1 MWGTEIWNQV
11 FTSAWQALSS
21 QKQLS
26 SPIPHSP
33 EQDKS
38 RTNSNV
44 LSTPSS
50 CSFPP
55 WLNCD
60 EFFLLWNLCLNGIYS
75 KCHWEC
81 FCFFVEAFWA
91 VSNFF
96 CHLVCWQPPKC
107 FALQLLSQIPKKKKN
122 PPYLCFQQVFV
133 FLTSAPLLWGLLWL
147 YVAKPDDARKSFHW
161 YLSLNHICE
170 VPFAIYSSTHSQT
183 VVGKVQL

>member
-96 CHLVCWQPPKC
+96 AILSAGSHLN
-107 FALQLLSQIPKKKKN
+107 ALLCSFFLKFQKKKKKSTISLF
-122 PPYLCFQQVFV
+122 PASLCLPYLSSSPVRTTVIICGQTRWCKKIF
-133 FLTSAPLLWGLLWL
+133 PLI
-147 YVAKPDDARKSFHW
+147 SI
-161 YLSLNHICE
+161 S
-170 VPFAIYSSTHSQT
+170 
-183 VVGKVQL
+183 